1 MTDAEPT
8 KEGAQKNTGDVLVD
22 DFRISDGPLHRIRR
36 ERRVLLSV
44 TPPLPKPEPVHRP
57 AKVAQMLALAHHLQ
71 RAIDRG
77 DVADRAAVAR
87 RLGLTRA
94 RVTQLLDLLLLA
106 PDIQMAVLRLEG
118 VDGAEPMAER
128 TLRAVAHAGTWVEQR
143 SAWSDCAC
151 HALRSRRLDG

>member
-1 MTDAEPT
+1 
-8 KEGAQKNTGDVLVD
+8 
-22 DFRISDGPLHRIRR
+22 
-36 ERRVLLSV
+36 
-44 TPPLPKPEPVHRP
+44 
-57 AKVAQMLALAHHLQ
+57 MLALAHHLQ

-106 PDIQMAVLRLEG
+106 PDLQMAVLQLEAI
-118 VDGAEPMAER
+118 DGAEPMAER
-128 TLRAVAHAGTWVEQR
+128 TLRAVAHAGTWGEQR
-143 SAWSDCAC
+143 VAWSDWAC